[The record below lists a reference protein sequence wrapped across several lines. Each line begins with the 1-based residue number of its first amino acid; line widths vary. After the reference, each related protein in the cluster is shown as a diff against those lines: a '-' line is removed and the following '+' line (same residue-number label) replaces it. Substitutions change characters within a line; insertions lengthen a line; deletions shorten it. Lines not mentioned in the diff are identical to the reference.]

1 MELTAEQVLTL
12 APDAGVAASG
22 KKLAGTKGWSGL
34 GQNHEALW
42 GEFQGS
48 ARYQVRAARNDL
60 TVRCSCPSRKF
71 PCKHGVGL
79 LLLAATNPAA
89 LPTAAAP
96 EWVSS
101 WLTRR
106 AASAEQRE
114 TKTATQESTATA
126 DTADIA
132 SAAQETRPNKSA
144 DRRLV
149 RVHAGLDAL
158 DLWLDD
164 LIRNGLAQVATQ
176 PLSFWEDQAARLTDA
191 QAPGLA
197 GRLRR
202 MAAIPNASANWPAL
216 LLAELGRVA
225 LLTHSFR
232 RIDELDPEL
241 REDLR
246 GAIGW
251 TLTQQEVLSRGERV
265 EDRWQILGQRVSS
278 EDHLRTQRTW
288 LLGTTTGRYGMILQF
303 AHGSRSFESQFV
315 PGTTIN
321 ALLAF
326 WPSAW
331 PLRATIAEQTGEAT
345 KIRTGI
351 AGQHSLGALL
361 DVVAEATA
369 RQPWLD
375 RFPAVLKSVRLIPG
389 SAGPWRLRDDQGATL
404 PLAGDDHWHALAI
417 AGGEPCD
424 LIAEWDG
431 VALLPLAMLV
441 AGDYYML
448 SGGY

>member
-22 KKLAGTKGWSGL
+22 KKLASTQGWHEL
-34 GQNHEALW
+34 GQDSEAIW

-48 ARYQVRAARNDL
+48 TRYQVRAARNDL

-96 EWVSS
+96 EWVNS

-114 TKTATQESTATA
+114 AKAEAQQSSAAIDTATPLQEA
-126 DTADIA
+126 
-132 SAAQETRPNKSA
+132 RPRKTA
-144 DRRLV
+144 DRRLA

-176 PLSFWEDQAARLTDA
+176 PISFWENQAARLTDA

-197 GRLRR
+197 ARLRR
-202 MAAIPNASANWPAL
+202 MAALPNASANWPVL

-232 RIDELDPEL
+232 RLDELDPAL

-251 TLTQQEVLSRGERV
+251 TLTQQEVLSRGEKV
-265 EDRWQILGQRVSS
+265 EDRWQILGQRVGS

-303 AHGSRSFESQFV
+303 AHGSRSFESHFV

-321 ALLAF
+321 ATLAF

-331 PLRATIAEQTGEAT
+331 PLRATIAEQTGEPT
-345 KIRTGI
+345 RIRAAI
-351 AGQHSLGALL
+351 AGHHSLAALL
-361 DVVAEATA
+361 ADIADATA

-375 RFPAVLKSVRLIPG
+375 RFPAVLKEVRITPG
-389 SAGPWRLRDDQGATL
+389 DDGPWLVRDEQGATL
-404 PLAGDDHWHALAI
+404 PLAGDAHWYALAVS
-417 AGGEPCD
+417 GGAPGD
-424 LIAEWDG
+424 LIGEWDG
-431 VALLPLAMLV
+431 VALSPLAMLV
-441 AGDYYML
+441 AGTYYVL
-448 SGGY
+448 SGGS

>member
-22 KKLAGTKGWSGL
+22 KKLASTQGWQGL
-34 GQNHEALW
+34 GQDSEAIW

-79 LLLAATNPAA
+79 LLLAATNPTA
-89 LPTAAAP
+89 LPTAEPP
-96 EWVSS
+96 EWVTS

-114 TKTATQESTATA
+114 VKAEARQDVAAA
-126 DTADIA
+126 DTEVAPPGA
-132 SAAQETRPNKSA
+132 RPSKNA
-144 DRRLV
+144 DRRV
-149 RVHAGLDAL
+149 ARVHAGIAAL
-158 DLWLDD
+158 DRWLDD

-176 PLSFWEDQAARLTDA
+176 PISFWEAQAARLTDA

-202 MAAIPNASANWPAL
+202 MAALPNASADWPAR
-216 LLAELGRVA
+216 LLAELGRLA
-225 LLTHSFR
+225 LLTHAFR
-232 RIDELDPEL
+232 RIDELDPLL
-241 REDLR
+241 REDVR

-265 EDRWQILGQRVSS
+265 KDNWIILGQRVSG
-278 EDHLRTQRTW
+278 EDRLRMQRTW
-288 LLGTTTGRYGMILQF
+288 LLGTATGRYGMLLQF
-303 AHGSRSFESQFV
+303 AHGSRSFEQQFV
-315 PGTTIN
+315 LGTAIN
-321 ALLAF
+321 ATLAF

-331 PLRATIAEQTGEAT
+331 PLRAIIAERGGEPSRLRAAL
-345 KIRTGI
+345 
-351 AGQHSLGALL
+351 AGQHSLAGLL
-361 DVVAEATA
+361 ADVAAATA

-375 RFPAVLKSVRLIPG
+375 RFPAVLKEMRIIPG
-389 SAGPWRLRDDQGATL
+389 GDGPWLLRDDQGATL
-404 PLAGDDHWHALAI
+404 PLAGAEHWYALAI

-424 LIAEWDG
+424 LLAEWDG
-431 VALLPLAMLV
+431 VALSPLAMLV
-441 AGDYYML
+441 AGNHYVLNGEY
-448 SGGY
+448 